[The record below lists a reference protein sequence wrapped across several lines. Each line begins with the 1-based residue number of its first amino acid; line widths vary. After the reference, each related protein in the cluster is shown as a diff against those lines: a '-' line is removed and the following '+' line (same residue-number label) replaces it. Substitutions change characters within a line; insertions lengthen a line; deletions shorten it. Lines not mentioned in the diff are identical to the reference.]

1 MMDVQKSIEE
11 ILRLVK
17 ENDQLRKSNVQFN
30 QKLKEEEERFFN
42 VVQSYE
48 QKLDSLKTNLQYQIT
63 KTNAFHSSEM
73 SKMSSDFQQKEF
85 TFESQLKN

>member
-42 VVQSYE
+42 VV
-48 QKLDSLKTNLQYQIT
+48 
-63 KTNAFHSSEM
+63 
-73 SKMSSDFQQKEF
+73 
-85 TFESQLKN
+85 